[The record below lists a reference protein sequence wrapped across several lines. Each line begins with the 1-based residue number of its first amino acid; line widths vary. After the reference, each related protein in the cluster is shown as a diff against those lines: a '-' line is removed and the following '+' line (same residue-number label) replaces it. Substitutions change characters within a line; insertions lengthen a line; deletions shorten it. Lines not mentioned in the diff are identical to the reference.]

1 MQTLETVGYE
11 RMEGLAAA
19 PSAHVTAWLSDPQ
32 MPDSTLIQKLKDMQL
47 PLAGRSQL
55 VLMCTA
61 AGRVDVVRFLETNG
75 AWNPYMHG
83 DQWRERIVA
92 AVESRHKPMIEYTA
106 KQYAGAAQAPFCVPI
121 DKRALLAGIL
131 TSQSPSVAK
140 MAIEAFGLQ
149 KTALLSGDVAVYDI
163 KSELG
168 QLVWHHQKSLHL
180 TVTDNRS
187 VAAFAD
193 CCGHSAPVDNGQA
206 FKGQFSNIL
215 IGHHGY
221 RPADGKPRRWRP
233 NNFDGPYVL
242 LGFVDESRKS
252 PVEFYLI
259 GTGTFS
265 EYARTEIKDKGHV
278 LDAFSLM
285 QVGASSCHALVTRAA
300 AADPPDALRVDYQ
313 SNGGCVHLMLEKYAL
328 VAVHTI
334 KNAEHAM
341 ATAAGHGF
349 GDKLKELFGS
359 KKEDGEEGKPT
370 DKKEG
375 AKTQGRHGSSAI
387 LLRLKRE
394 FPPRAVVD

>member
-32 MPDSTLIQKLKDMQL
+32 MPDSTFIQKLKDMQL

-92 AVESRHKPMIEYTA
+92 AVESKHKPMIEYTA
-106 KQYAGAAQAPFCVPI
+106 KQYTGAAQAPFCVPV

-131 TSQSPSVAK
+131 ASQSPSVAK
-140 MAIEAFGLQ
+140 VAIEAFGLQ
-149 KTALLSGDVAVYDI
+149 KTALLSGDVAAYDVQ
-163 KSELG
+163 SELG
-168 QLVWHHQKSLHL
+168 QLVWRHQKSLHL
-180 TVTDNRS
+180 TVTDNRA
-187 VAAFAD
+187 VAANAY
-193 CCGHSAPVDNGQA
+193 CCDHSATVDNGQA

-221 RPADGKPRRWRP
+221 KPADGKPRRWRP
-233 NNFDGPYVL
+233 INLDGPYVL

-265 EYARTEIKDKGHV
+265 DYARTELKDKGHV

-285 QVGASSCHALVTRAA
+285 QVGASSCHVLVTRAA